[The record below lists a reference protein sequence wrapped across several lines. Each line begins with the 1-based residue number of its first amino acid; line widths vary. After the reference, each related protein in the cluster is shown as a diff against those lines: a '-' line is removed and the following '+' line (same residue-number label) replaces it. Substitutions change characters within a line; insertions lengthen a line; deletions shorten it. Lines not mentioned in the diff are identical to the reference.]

1 MIIRNK
7 FKFLILTILLIGYY
21 YFPYSIEGTGFYH
34 KIWAHQIN
42 TVEELNS
49 ALNYFDGIELD
60 LVYDSENNLLDV
72 YHPPSK
78 SKGLS
83 FKEYLK
89 NIEKSNFPYLWL
101 DMKNIN
107 TDNSEVILEK
117 LLSLF
122 KTKNYPLDKVLI
134 ESKKPR
140 ELIKF
145 KKKGFKTSYYL
156 PYDLYKKDSLN
167 LSKSILSI
175 RNIIKSQPNIAI
187 STSFKDYEIIKKEFP
202 NQPKYMWAIV
212 KPIHFQHFKIRE
224 ILKDDS
230 VKIVLL
236 NYNVVRGNR

>member
-7 FKFLILTILLIGYY
+7 FKFLIVTILLIGYY
-21 YFPYSIEGTGFYH
+21 YFPYAIEGIGFYH

-49 ALNYFDGIELD
+49 ALNYYEGVELD
-60 LVYDSENNLLDV
+60 LVYNSEKNLLDV

-83 FKEYLK
+83 FKKYLK
-89 NIEKSNFPYLWL
+89 AIEKNNFPYLWL
-101 DMKNIN
+101 DIKNIN
-107 TDNSEVILEK
+107 NDNATAILDR
-117 LLSLF
+117 LLFLF
-122 KTKNYPLDKVLI
+122 ETKNYPLNKILI
-134 ESKKPR
+134 ESKKPK

-145 KKKGFKTSYYL
+145 EKKGFKTSYYL
-156 PYDLYKKDSLN
+156 PFHLHKKDSLS

-175 RNIIKSQPNIAI
+175 KNIIKSQPNIAI
-187 STSFKDYEIIKKEFP
+187 STSFKDYNIIKKEFP
-202 NQPKYMWAIV
+202 NQSKYIWAIL

-224 ILKDDS
+224 ILKDEY
-230 VKIVLL
+230 VKIILL